1 MSGFDV
7 GLRLGCGDNGAIFCT
22 DFSIIGLT
30 ALVVMLSFDLS
41 AMLDFIVL
49 VLCLD
54 VNAGF
59 GFNAGIGV
67 IAAVDFVALMLDLGD
82 IDVLDLGDID
92 VLDLGDIEVPDFNSL
107 STEDFNALLILVLLL
122 GFVILL
128 IVDVDVL
135 KLEEGDGVPNL
146 R

>member
-41 AMLDFIVL
+41 AILDFIVL

-67 IAAVDFVALMLDLGD
+67 ITAVDFVVLMLDLGD
-82 IDVLDLGDID
+82 IDVLDLGDI
-92 VLDLGDIEVPDFNSL
+92 GVPDFNSL

-135 KLEEGDGVPNL
+135 MLEEGDGVPNL